1 MASTRPSATDRS
13 GTQEGGRWAG
23 QAPRRARSEA
33 TRERILAAAIELFG
47 ERGFAAT
54 GIEALCQR
62 ADVARTAIYW
72 HFGSKEGLVAPAMER
87 VASEW
92 IEEIEKAVYLEG
104 NPGARLDRFIASLRD
119 LVVQRLNLVRL
130 MLAVAIE
137 RSDQDPTKREA
148 LRAIFERAHAAIVRG
163 IDDTLGTPS
172 TESALA
178 ARTAL
183 AFVSHAVAHQ
193 LFDPRSGEVARVFTE
208 LRAALVL
215 MIGPRAQ
222 SRAAAA
228 RAIGTTE
235 A

>member
-1 MASTRPSATDRS
+1 MPHTRPSASDRS
-13 GTQEGGRWAG
+13 STQEGGRRAG
-23 QAPRRARSEA
+23 QGSRRARSEA

-54 GIEALCQR
+54 GIDALCVR
-62 ADVARTAIYW
+62 ANVARTAIYW
-72 HFGSKEGLVAPAMER
+72 HFGSKDGLLAPAIER

-92 IEEIEKAVYLEG
+92 IEEIEKSIYLEG
-104 NPGARLDRFIASLRD
+104 TPGARLDRFIASLRD

-130 MLAVAIE
+130 MLAIAIE
-137 RSDQDPTKREA
+137 HGDRASIPRDS
-148 LRAIFERAHAAIVRG
+148 LRAIFERAHTAIVRG
-163 IDDTLGTPS
+163 IDDTLGRPVP
-172 TESALA
+172 ESALA

-193 LFDPRSGEVARVFTE
+193 LFDPRSGEVERVFVE

-215 MIGPRAQ
+215 MIGPSALARAD
-222 SRAAAA
+222 AA
-228 RAIGTTE
+228 RALGTTE